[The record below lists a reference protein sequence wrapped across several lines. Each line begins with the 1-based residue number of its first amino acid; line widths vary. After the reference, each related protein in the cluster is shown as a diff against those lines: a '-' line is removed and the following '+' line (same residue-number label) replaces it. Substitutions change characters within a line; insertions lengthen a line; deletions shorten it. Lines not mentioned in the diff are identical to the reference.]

1 MNQDAILITED
12 LGIGYPKQGGKPY
25 TVLSNLNLSVNR
37 GQVVCILGRNGSG
50 KSTLLRTLAGIQS
63 ALSGNV
69 IIAQQKVN
77 VNQQKHLA
85 RLMSVVLTEKVQ
97 VKNLSVYDLVSMGR
111 YPHINWLGRMG
122 NEDREKI
129 REALH
134 QVSLDDFRSRDVQE
148 LSDGELQR
156 TMIAKAL
163 AQDTPLILL
172 DEPTAH
178 LDLPNRIET
187 MLLLRELALETNKA
201 VVLTTHDLDLAL
213 QTADCLWLIQPDRGI
228 VAGEPHEMV
237 LNGSFEASFESIK
250 VVKDASG
257 RGFRIQY
264 PRIRK

>member
-178 LDLPNRIET
+178 LDLPNH
-187 MLLLRELALETNKA
+187 LLRQIA
-201 VVLTTHDLDLAL
+201 
-213 QTADCLWLIQPDRGI
+213 P
-228 VAGEPHEMV
+228 
-237 LNGSFEASFESIK
+237 
-250 VVKDASG
+250 
-257 RGFRIQY
+257 
-264 PRIRK
+264 